1 MPIYGYECECG
12 KTKDVMKRMCE
23 YNTEE
28 LCECGKAMSKT
39 INAPTITGMN
49 SLGQSGG
56 IIDKGGKI
64 Q

>member
-1 MPIYGYECECG
+1 
-12 KTKDVMKRMCE
+12 MKRMCE